1 MRPSR
6 LTTRYKG
13 PRRARANT
21 HVTLGLQWLMEP
33 FFCPSTRKKLPGKG
47 SSEGEP
53 NVEYSQKSLPFDG
66 SGTYLK
72 TMTKLLE
79 KALEAVRRLPPD
91 SQDQIALAM
100 LSLSANDGEPEKID
114 PADLPAVLEG
124 LAQAR
129 RREFATDAEVEA
141 AFRRFER

>member
-1 MRPSR
+1 
-6 LTTRYKG
+6 
-13 PRRARANT
+13 
-21 HVTLGLQWLMEP
+21 
-33 FFCPSTRKKLPGKG
+33 
-47 SSEGEP
+47 
-53 NVEYSQKSLPFDG
+53 
-66 SGTYLK
+66 
-72 TMTKLLE
+72 MTKLLE
-79 KALEAVRRLPPD
+79 KALGAVRRLPPD

-114 PADLPAVLEG
+114 PAYLPAVLEG